1 MEIPVSITARH
12 LALPASIE
20 ALIHERAHKLET
32 FYGRMVRCQVTVEGP
47 GRHHRTGGPF
57 HVKIHMSVPGG
68 ELAVDRQTGEHLG
81 AAIRD
86 AFDAARRQ
94 LEDYARRQRG
104 NVKLHHYVSSEEEA
118 LPA

>member
-1 MEIPVSITARH
+1 LEIPVSITARH

-20 ALIHERAHKLET
+20 ALIQERAHKLAT

-47 GRHHRTGGPF
+47 GRHHRSGGPY
-57 HVKIHMSVPGG
+57 HVKIHLRVPGG
-68 ELAVDRQTGEHLG
+68 ELAVARQTGESL
-81 AAIRD
+81 AAAVRD

-94 LEDYARRQRG
+94 IEDYARRQRG
-104 NVKLHHYVSSEEEA
+104 EVKVHRESAGGEA